1 MWKPPAAATDCSW
14 YGQAITKEY
23 EAVDTSNGNYEG
35 QDVFRL
41 KSGWTSIK
49 TRSYLLTD
57 ILPAKNRIDLID
69 LDVQGEELKIISE
82 GIKSLDQR
90 VTRLH
95 IGTHAH
101 DIEKGPAAPEL
112 YGWECKADYPC
123 AQTNQKL

>member
-1 MWKPPAAATDCSW
+1 MDA
-14 YGQAITKEY
+14 
-23 EAVDTSNGNYEG
+23 SNGNYEG

-57 ILPAKNRIDLID
+57 ILPTKNRIDLID

-82 GIKSLDQR
+82 AIKSLDQR
-90 VTRLH
+90 VARLH

-101 DIEKGPAAPEL
+101 DIEKGL
-112 YGWECKADYPC
+112 RNLLTRHGWECKADYPC
-123 AQTNQKL
+123 AQTNQTPWGPVEFVDGVQSWINPRLT